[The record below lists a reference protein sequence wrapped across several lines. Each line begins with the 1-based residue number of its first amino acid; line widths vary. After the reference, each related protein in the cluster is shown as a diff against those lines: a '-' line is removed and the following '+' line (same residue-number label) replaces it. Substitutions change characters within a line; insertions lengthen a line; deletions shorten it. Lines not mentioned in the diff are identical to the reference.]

1 MGFGNIPGLW
11 ALRAGASET
20 DQKHDE
26 QTSAHSALCR
36 IVTATL
42 LVGRFKGIC
51 RVALRGGLFPL
62 MVTDITIHVESAKGT
77 LERIDHSVTILV
89 KFLKVVVLDLT
100 CVGI

>member
-1 MGFGNIPGLW
+1 
-11 ALRAGASET
+11 
-20 DQKHDE
+20 
-26 QTSAHSALCR
+26 
-36 IVTATL
+36 
-42 LVGRFKGIC
+42 
-51 RVALRGGLFPL
+51 